1 MYPVKDLYVRLKQTL
16 ENGDIEGSIERV
28 NQLLTLST
36 ESLDATADNIGKT
49 ALALYR
55 EFVVTPVHRFYHD
68 IAFHIEG
75 SVAQRIQALLKP
87 YVELTEEWLRK
98 IDAVYRERL
107 ARELREHVRRR
118 DTDDSLQAIVSL
130 LRLSR
135 PQEKEQQI
143 LPIHIGNILGTMEN
157 DQPEVDHIVRRLRAE
172 HKQHAIDPALVSRI
186 DQAKTERL
194 QTIYRSRMETREV
207 EWNRVLISTV
217 VELKKYLPLPNAIGA
232 PTADEIGTF
241 EKVVRAILSIP
252 FYENQFERFA
262 DVTLLLVEFCPKE
275 LSLAGALSGVEQRMY
290 LTMGPKAQ
298 MVIHRVFQEI
308 GQIPILCK
316 DFLRFAKG
324 DHHHEYQKYTI
335 ELMGAFRASKFVKF
349 LIGALREKQYQAV
362 REQVIESLGQIGGPK
377 ASDILL
383 AELERVVRA
392 RVIDPPR
399 LRQASRI
406 VTALGEMSK
415 SKWMDEK
422 KRNALIKQVIGLLP
436 EDEQRLK
443 LQASFSFFRHQT
455 EHIRPQ
461 SLAWAVKTLTECL
474 WLADEQPNF
483 ARGNDRQR
491 TILGYRQQIVDTLI
505 AIGRPGLQ
513 TFLKAIE
520 KHYLR
525 YGGAYLAI
533 AEVLE
538 KIGNESAISIIEKL
552 LCSALV
558 ADDEEIGKY
567 QKEYYW
573 DSTEAK
579 RKPLSQDKIVASLV
593 YAADKIGGEKAEEL
607 LGRLFK
613 QIQGGHLSPPGPE
626 TANFLMDASM
636 RIAKRKGV
644 SAFAPPPQ
652 QAHDKLAEAETDPS
666 KQAIERELIET
677 LTKKTFLRNRKQRR
691 IKKVA
696 ALRELAERRCVGALD
711 PMIAQLGDKDKF
723 VRAAAATALLEF
735 AAPGTSKRMLENLI
749 NHFLA
754 ALEHA
759 DKDLREK
766 IAALLTRMH
775 RRCPTVHET
784 LESILQSE
792 PKGALRAEVSKILRI
807 MEKESPSPAASPIP
821 PPPTEPSEAEQEK
834 PEAAK
839 PSIPLSHLENK
850 RRYIVARQE
859 WIRGGKKGPPPE
871 MPEK

>member
-1 MYPVKDLYVRLKQTL
+1 MKNLYVRLKQTL
-16 ENGDIEGSIERV
+16 EDGNIEGSIEQV

-36 ESLDATADNIGKT
+36 ESLDATADNIGRT

-55 EFVVTPVHRFYHD
+55 EFVVTPVHRFYHN

-118 DTDDSLQAIVSL
+118 DTDDSIQAIVNL
-130 LRLSR
+130 LRLSSPR
-135 PQEKEQQI
+135 EKEQQI

-194 QTIYRSRMETREV
+194 ETIYRSRLETREV

-241 EKVVRAILSIP
+241 EKVVRAILCTS
-252 FYENQFERFA
+252 FYENQFQHFA
-262 DVTLLLVEFCPKE
+262 DATLVLVEFCPKE

-308 GQIPILCK
+308 GQIHVLCK

-324 DHHHEYQKYTI
+324 DHHHEYQKYAI
-335 ELMGAFRASKFVKF
+335 ELMGAFRAPKFVGF
-349 LIGALREKQYQAV
+349 LIGVLREKRYQAV
-362 REQVIESLGQIGGPK
+362 REEIIGSLGQIGGPK

-383 AELERVVRA
+383 AELERVARA

-436 EDEQRLK
+436 ADEQRLK
-443 LQASFSFFRHQT
+443 LLASLSFFRHQT
-455 EHIRPQ
+455 EHIHTK

-505 AIGRPGLQ
+505 AIGQPGLQ
-513 TFLKAIE
+513 AFLQAVG
-520 KHYLR
+520 KHRLR

-538 KIGNESAISIIEKL
+538 KIGDERAIPIIEKL
-552 LCSALV
+552 LCNSLL

-579 RKPLSQDKIVASLV
+579 RKPLSQDKIVGSLV
-593 YAADKIGGEKAEEL
+593 YAADKIGGEQAEEL
-607 LGRLFK
+607 LNGLFE
-613 QIQGGHLSPPGPE
+613 QVQGGHLSPPGPE
-626 TANFLMDASM
+626 TANFLMDANM
-636 RIAKRKGV
+636 RIAKRKGF

-652 QAHDKLAEAETDPS
+652 QAHDKPAKAETDPS
-666 KQAIERELIET
+666 QQAIERKLIET
-677 LTKKTFLRNRKQRR
+677 LTKKTFLINRKQRR

-696 ALRELAERRCVGALD
+696 ALRELAERRSVAALD
-711 PMIAQLGDKDKF
+711 PIIAQLCDKDKL
-723 VRAAAATALLEF
+723 VCAAAATALLEF
-735 AAPGTSKRMLENLI
+735 AAPGASKRILENLI
-749 NHFLA
+749 NCFLA
-754 ALEHA
+754 TLEHA
-759 DKDLREK
+759 GKDLRER
-766 IAALLTRMH
+766 ITALFTRIH

-784 LESILQSE
+784 LERILQSE
-792 PKGALRAEVSKILRI
+792 SKSGLRAEVSKMLLII
-807 MEKESPSPAASPIP
+807 EKELPSPAQSAAP
-821 PPPTEPSEAEQEK
+821 PPSTEPSEAEQEK
-834 PEAAK
+834 PEVAK
-839 PSIPLSHLENK
+839 LSIPLADLEKK
-850 RRYIVARQE
+850 RLYMLARQE

-871 MPEK
+871 MPA

>member
-1 MYPVKDLYVRLKQTL
+1 MQNLYVRLKQTL
-16 ENGDIEGSIERV
+16 EDGDVEGSIDQV

-36 ESLDATADNIGKT
+36 ESLDVTADNIGKT

-55 EFVVTPVHRFYHD
+55 EFVVTPVHRFYHN

-87 YVELTEEWLRK
+87 NIELMEEWLRK
-98 IDAVYRERL
+98 IGAVYRERL

-118 DTDDSLQAIVSL
+118 ETDNAIQTIVEL
-130 LRLSR
+130 LRLPGSR
-135 PQEKEQQI
+135 EKEQQTV
-143 LPIHIGNILGTMEN
+143 PIHIGNILGTLEN
-157 DQPEVDHIVRRLRAE
+157 DQPEVDHIVGRLRAE

-232 PTADEIGTF
+232 PTADEIDKF
-241 EKVVRAILSIP
+241 EKVVRAILCTP
-252 FYENQFERFA
+252 FYENQFQHFA
-262 DVTLLLVEFCPKE
+262 DATLVLVEFCSKE

-298 MVIHRVFQEI
+298 MVIHRVFQAI
-308 GQIPILCK
+308 GQNPVLCQK
-316 DFLRFAKG
+316 FLRFAKG
-324 DHHHEYQKYTI
+324 DHHRDYQKYAI

-349 LIGALREKQYQAV
+349 LIGALRDKRYQAA
-362 REQVIESLGQIGGPK
+362 REEVLESLGRIGGPEVI
-377 ASDILL
+377 DVLL
-383 AELERVVRA
+383 AELDRVMRA

-399 LRQASRI
+399 LREASRI
-406 VTALGEMSK
+406 VTALGDISK
-415 SKWMDEK
+415 SKRLDEK

-436 EDEQRLK
+436 ADEQRLK
-443 LQASFSFFRHQT
+443 LLASFSFFRHQT
-455 EHIRPQ
+455 EHIHTK

-513 TFLKAIE
+513 TFLQAVG
-520 KHYLR
+520 KHHLR

-538 KIGNESAISIIEKL
+538 KIGDERAIPIIEKL
-552 LCSALV
+552 LCNSLM

-593 YAADKIGGEKAEEL
+593 YAADKIGGEQAEQL
-607 LGRLFK
+607 LSRLF
-613 QIQGGHLSPPGPE
+613 QQVQGGHLSPPGPE
-626 TANFLMDASM
+626 TANFLLDANM

-644 SAFAPPPQ
+644 SAFALLPQ
-652 QAHDKLAEAETDPS
+652 QVHDKAAEAETDPG
-666 KQAIERELIET
+666 KQAIERKLMET
-677 LTKKTFLRNRKQRR
+677 LTKKTFLRNRKQHR

-696 ALRELAERRCVGALD
+696 ALRELAERRCVAALD
-711 PMIAQLGDKDKF
+711 PMIAQLCDKDKL

-754 ALEHA
+754 TLEHA

-766 IAALLTRMH
+766 IAVLLTRMH

-792 PKGALRAEVSKILRI
+792 PKGRLRTEVSKILRI
-807 MEKESPSPAASPIP
+807 IEKESLSSVQSAAP

-834 PEAAK
+834 PEVAK
-839 PSIPLSHLENK
+839 PSIPLADLEKK
-850 RRYIVARQE
+850 RRYMLARQE
-859 WIRGGKKGPPPE
+859 WTRGGKKGPPPA
-871 MPEK
+871 MPE